1 MVSLIIRN
9 LDIEPVFSFL
19 RDDYSNAFERVWKC
33 DNMVNA
39 VFIGTEL
46 ALRTFSEQAITIVL
60 QYYMDKNECEISV
73 IAVGGGIGLLRI
85 DWGSQSAAEDTFVKR
100 IIDLAKKHGWDLSR
114 KYPGRKGSRC
124 PHCGA
129 FYLYKQEHVQD
140 NGTVSCQNCLKS
152 FLLEM
157 DRKIEAYE
165 KKLV

>member
-1 MVSLIIRN
+1 MNTLIIRN

-19 RDDYSNAFERVWKC
+19 RDGYSNTFERVWKC

-39 VFIGTEL
+39 VFIGAEL
-46 ALRTFSEQAITIVL
+46 ALRTVSEQAITVVV

-73 IAVGGGIGLLRI
+73 IAVGGGSGLLRI

-100 IIDLAKKHGWDLSR
+100 IVGLAKTHGWDLSR

-129 FYLYKQEHVQD
+129 FYLYKQEHVHD
-140 NGTVSCQNCLKS
+140 NGTVSCQNCLKR
-152 FLLEM
+152 FPLKM
-157 DRKIEAYE
+157 DSTIESYE